1 MLPFTFVMKPVHLV
15 AAKRSPIGRFGG
27 GLKSLS
33 AADLALAVADA
44 VVPESLRAEIGQVI
58 LGQVLQ
64 AGCGMNVARQLG
76 WKLGLPEATP
86 AYTINM
92 ACGSSLKAVALGA
105 DAIRLGENELVLA
118 GGVEVMSRAPHYAMD
133 SRWGKKLGNITLQD
147 SLFLD
152 GLSDAMLDIG
162 MGETAE
168 RIADHLGITRAEQD
182 AFAARSQ
189 QLAAAHREIFAREI
203 VPVTGADGP
212 VSEDEHPRA
221 DTTEETLAKLKPAF
235 RPEGTVTAGN
245 ASGINDGAAMVLLA
259 SESAL
264 TLHGLISRGRIVAT
278 AVVGCDPALM
288 GLGPVEAIRGVCG
301 RAGWG
306 LDEVDAIE
314 INEAFAVQ
322 TLGCGHLLELDWSRL
337 NQRGGAIAL
346 GHPIGASG
354 ARVLT
359 TLLHL
364 MEDKGYTKGIASLC
378 IGGGMG
384 IAMAVE
390 R

>member
-1 MLPFTFVMKPVHLV
+1 MKPVHLV

-33 AADLALAVADA
+33 AADLALAVAEA
-44 VVPESLRAEIGQVI
+44 VVPELLRSEVGQVI

-64 AGCGMNVARQLG
+64 AGCGMNVARQVG

-86 AYTINM
+86 AYTVNM

-168 RIADHLGITRAEQD
+168 RIADHLGITRVEQD
-182 AFAARSQ
+182 AFASRSQ
-189 QLAAAHREIFAREI
+189 QLAATHRAIFEREII
-203 VPVTGADGP
+203 PVTGADGTIR
-212 VSEDEHPRA
+212 EDEHPRA
-221 DTTEETLAKLKPAF
+221 GTTEDSLAKLKPSF
-235 RPEGTVTAGN
+235 RPDGSVTAGN
-245 ASGINDGAAMVLLA
+245 ASGINDGAAMVMLA
-259 SESAL
+259 SDSAV
-264 TLHGLISRGRIVAT
+264 TRYGLISHARIVAT
-278 AVVGCDPALM
+278 AAVGCDPALM

-301 RAGWG
+301 RAGWS

-322 TLGCGHLLELDWSRL
+322 TLGCGHLLALDWAKL

-364 MEDKGYTKGIASLC
+364 MEDKGYSKGIASLC
-378 IGGGMG
+378 VGGGMG

>member
-1 MLPFTFVMKPVHLV
+1 MNTVHLI

-27 GLKSLS
+27 GLKSFS
-33 AADLALAVADA
+33 AADLATAVAEA
-44 VVPESLRAEIGQVI
+44 VVPESIRSEIGQVI

-76 WKLGLPEATP
+76 WKLGLPETTP
-86 AYTINM
+86 AYTVNM

-118 GGVEVMSRAPHYAMD
+118 GGVEVMSRAPHYAMA

-147 SLFLD
+147 SLFRD

-168 RIADHLGITRAEQD
+168 RIADKLGITRVEQD

-189 QLAAAHREIFAREI
+189 KLVAEHRDSFAREI
-203 VPVTGADGP
+203 ISVTGAEGTIT
-212 VSEDEHPRA
+212 EDEHPRA
-221 DTTEETLAKLKPAF
+221 STTTETLAKLQPAF

-259 SESAL
+259 SEEAL
-264 TLHGLISRGRIVAT
+264 IRDGLRSRARIVAT
-278 AVVGCDPALM
+278 SAVGCDPALM
-288 GLGPVEAIRGVCG
+288 GLGPVEAIRAVCG
-301 RAGWG
+301 RAGWC
-306 LDEVDAIE
+306 LDDVDVIE

-322 TLGCGHLLELDWSRL
+322 TLACRHLLELDETKL

-364 MEDKGYTKGIASLC
+364 MEDKDYAKGIASLC

-390 R
+390 RG

>member
-1 MLPFTFVMKPVHLV
+1 MIFEEKIRVD
-15 AAKRSPIGRFGG
+15 
-27 GLKSLS
+27 S
-33 AADLALAVADA
+33 AHRDTGHGDSRALN
-44 VVPESLRAEIGQVI
+44 VVDQLI

-64 AGCGMNVARQLG
+64 AGCGMNVARQVG
-76 WKLGLPEATP
+76 WRLGLPEAVP
-86 AYTINM
+86 AYTVNM
-92 ACGSSLKAVALGA
+92 ACGSSLKAVVLAA
-105 DAIRLGENELVLA
+105 DAIRLGERGLVLA
-118 GGVEVMSRAPHYAMD
+118 GGVESMSRAPHYALD
-133 SRWGKKLGNITLQD
+133 ARWGKKLGDSTLTD

-152 GLSDAMLDIG
+152 GLSDPMLDIG

-168 RIADHLGITRAEQD
+168 RIADRLGITRSDQD

-189 QLAAAHREIFAREI
+189 RLAAEHRRFYLREI
-203 VPVTGADGP
+203 VPLTTREGLIT
-212 VSEDEHPRA
+212 EDEHPRP
-221 DTTEETLAKLKPAF
+221 DTTEEGLAKLKPAF
-235 RPEGTVTAGN
+235 RPEGSVTAGN

-259 SESAL
+259 DEESL
-264 TLHGLISRGRIVAT
+264 GRHGLVSRARIVAS
-278 AVVGCDPALM
+278 AVVGCDPGLM

-301 RAGWG
+301 RAGWS
-306 LDEVDAIE
+306 LEEVGAIE

-322 TLGCGHLLELDWSRL
+322 TLACAHLLGIDPGLL
-337 NQRGGAIAL
+337 NRRGGAIAL

-364 MEDKGYTKGIASLC
+364 MEDEALHRGIASLC

-390 R
+390 RS

>member
-1 MLPFTFVMKPVHLV
+1 MKPVHII

-33 AADLALAVADA
+33 ATDLASAIADA
-44 VVPESLRAEIGQVI
+44 VVAENLRPHIGQII

-64 AGCGMNVARQLG
+64 ACSGMNVARQVGL
-76 WKLGLPEATP
+76 KLGLPQHVP
-86 AYTINM
+86 AFTVNM
-92 ACGSSLKAVALGA
+92 ACGSSLKAAALGA
-105 DAIRLGENELVLA
+105 TAIACGESDLVLA
-118 GGVEVMSRAPHYAMD
+118 GGVECMSRAPHYVTD
-133 SRWGKKLGNITLQD
+133 LRWGKKLGD
-147 SLFLD
+147 A
-152 GLSDAMLDIG
+152 AMLDAILVDGLTDPSLKIG

-168 RIADHLGITRAEQD
+168 RIADKHGITRAEQD

-189 QLAAAHREIFAREI
+189 SRAAANRDAFAREI
-203 VPVTGADGP
+203 VAVTGRDGTITT
-212 VSEDEHPRA
+212 DEHPRA
-221 DTTEETLAKLKPAF
+221 DTTIESLAKLTPAF
-235 RPEGTVTAGN
+235 RKDGTVTAGN

-259 SESAL
+259 SDEAVQEHQL
-264 TLHGLISRGRIVAT
+264 QSRARIVAS
-278 AVVGCDPALM
+278 AAVGCDPAVM
-288 GLGPVEAIRGVCG
+288 GLGPVGAIRKLCG
-301 RAGWG
+301 ITGWT
-306 LDEVDAIE
+306 LENVDAIE

-322 TLGCGHLLELDWSRL
+322 TLGCVRELGLDIAKL

-354 ARVLT
+354 ARVLV

-364 MEDKGYTKGIASLC
+364 MEDKNYRRGIASLC

>member
-1 MLPFTFVMKPVHLV
+1 MNPVHLV
-15 AAKRSPIGRFGG
+15 AAQRSPIGRFGG
-27 GLKSLS
+27 GFKSLS
-33 AADLALAVADA
+33 PADLAVTVART
-44 VVPESLRAEIGQVI
+44 VVSESLRSEVGQVI

-64 AGCGMNVARQLG
+64 AGCGMNVARQTG

-86 AYTINM
+86 AYTVNM

-105 DAIRLGENELVLA
+105 DAIRLGENELILA
-118 GGVEVMSRAPHYAMD
+118 GGVENMSRAPHYAMD
-133 SRWGKKLGNITLQD
+133 SRWGKKLGNVTLQD

-168 RIADHLGITRAEQD
+168 RIADRLGITRTEQD
-182 AFAARSQ
+182 VFAARSQ
-189 QLAAAHREIFAREI
+189 ALVAAHRHTFAREI
-203 VPVTGADGP
+203 VPITGSEGTI
-212 VSEDEHPRA
+212 SEDEHPRA
-221 DTTEETLAKLKPAF
+221 ETTVDSLAKLKPAF
-235 RPEGTVTAGN
+235 RPEGSVTAGN

-259 SESAL
+259 SDDAL
-264 TLHGLISRGRIVAT
+264 TRYGLISRARIVAT
-278 AVVGCDPALM
+278 CVVGCDPALM
-288 GLGPVEAIRGVCG
+288 GLGPVEAIRGVCD
-301 RAGWG
+301 RATWN
-306 LDEVDAIE
+306 LDEVEAIE

-322 TLGCGHLLELDWSRL
+322 TLGCGQLLELDWTRL

-354 ARVLT
+354 ARVLV

-364 MEDKGYTKGIASLC
+364 MEDKGYRKGIASLC
-378 IGGGMG
+378 VGGGMG